1 MTKKK
6 IVLWLLCI
14 IIVCVIYVYTHQVSL
29 EEALQISP
37 QLDYQIVHTEAIDNK
52 VIVVM
57 DFVEED
63 GVSFAV
69 LKKGILGYKQI
80 YSGASGDYRRT
91 VEKMGMIFVELPR
104 SIMNGRSICFGMM
117 NDMKI
122 KEVELVS
129 ENERIKVELDT
140 SNFWFLDTSQFN
152 SNLINVVA
160 YDQSSQIIFQ
170 FEQRLAWL

>member
-6 IVLWLLCI
+6 IVLGLFCI
-14 IIVCVIYVYTHQVSL
+14 IIVCAVYVGTHQVSL

-37 QLDYQIVHTEAIDNK
+37 QLGYQIVHTQTIDNK
-52 VIVVM
+52 IIVVL
-57 DFVEED
+57 DVLEED

-80 YSGASGDYRRT
+80 YGGRFGDYRRT

-104 SIMNGRSICFGMM
+104 SIMDGRSICFGMM

-122 KEVELVS
+122 KEVEI
-129 ENERIKVELDT
+129 ENENESVKVELDT
-140 SNFWFLDTSQFN
+140 PNFWFLDISQFN
-152 SNLINVVA
+152 SNHINVVA
-160 YDQSSQIIFQ
+160 YDQSSQTIFQ
-170 FEQRLAWL
+170 FEERLTWL